1 MISAVV
7 LTKNEEKNIERC
19 INSLLW
25 CDEIVIIDDYSED
38 ETINIIKN
46 AKVKIFQ
53 RKLNGDF
60 AGQRNFG
67 LGKASGEWV
76 LFVDSDEE
84 VSRELREEILEIL
97 KHIRQAQCKQVQD
110 GMNGFYINRV
120 DYFLGKWLKY
130 GETGDIKFLRL
141 ARKVGGEWKGR
152 IHEVWEVTGKIG
164 ELKNPIQHFPHET
177 VSEFLKEV
185 NIYTD
190 LVAQYWNEEGKK
202 ISYWEIVLYPI
213 GKFIHN
219 YIIRLGFLDGGE
231 GFIMAAMMS
240 FHSFLARGKYWL
252 LRHNDKDT

>member
-38 ETINIIKN
+38 ETINKIKN

-67 LGKASGEWV
+67 LEKASGEWV

-97 KHIRQAQCKQVQD
+97 KHIRQA
-110 GMNGFYINRV
+110 
-120 DYFLGKWLKY
+120 
-130 GETGDIKFLRL
+130 
-141 ARKVGGEWKGR
+141 
-152 IHEVWEVTGKIG
+152 
-164 ELKNPIQHFPHET
+164 
-177 VSEFLKEV
+177 
-185 NIYTD
+185 
-190 LVAQYWNEEGKK
+190 
-202 ISYWEIVLYPI
+202 
-213 GKFIHN
+213 
-219 YIIRLGFLDGGE
+219 
-231 GFIMAAMMS
+231 
-240 FHSFLARGKYWL
+240 
-252 LRHNDKDT
+252 

>member
-25 CDEIVIIDDYSED
+25 CDKIVIIDDYSED

-67 LGKASGEWV
+67 LGNASGEWV

-97 KHIRQAQCKQVQD
+97 KQVQD
-110 GMNGFYINRV
+110 DMNGFYINRV
-120 DYFLGKWLKY
+120 DYFLGRWLKY

-164 ELKNPIQHFPHET
+164 KLKNPIQHFPHET

-202 ISYWEIVLYPI
+202 IGYREIVLYPI

>member
-25 CDEIVIIDDYSED
+25 CDKIVIIDDYSED

-46 AKVKIFQ
+46 EKVKIFQ

-67 LGKASGEWV
+67 LEKTKGEWV
-76 LFVDSDEE
+76 LFVDADEE
-84 VSRELREEILEIL
+84 VSRELREEIIEIL
-97 KHIRQAQCKQVQD
+97 KQVQD
-110 GMNGFYINRV
+110 DMSGFYINRE
-120 DYFLGKWLKY
+120 DYFLGRWLKY

-141 ARKVGGEWKGR
+141 ARKVGGVWKEK

-202 ISYWEIVLYPI
+202 IGYREIVLYPI

>member
-25 CDEIVIIDDYSED
+25 CDKIVIIDDYSED

-67 LGKASGEWV
+67 LEKASGEWV
-76 LFVDSDEE
+76 LFVDSDEII
-84 VSRELREEILEIL
+84 SKELASEIKSQIHNSKL
-97 KHIRQAQCKQVQD
+97 KTNKIDA
-110 GMNGFYINRV
+110 FYIKRK
-120 DYFLGKWLKY
+120 DYFLGRWLKY

-164 ELKNPIQHFPHET
+164 KLKNPIQHFPHET

-202 ISYWEIVLYPI
+202 IGYREIVLYPI

-231 GFIMAAMMS
+231 GFIIAAMMS